1 MGVEISDN
9 HGILGDCFVCSY
21 VAQIFSSG
29 SHSSPAEIAHA
40 AKIEQLH
47 SHMIQRLRNEVK
59 DDQQKSAR
67 YFQGLGGDAIYL
79 EQDGVG
85 KYNTFVPFLSNNR
98 SKSAN
103 SPSELLQLHYMM
115 HILWLVWGSTLYG
128 HLHSSQGWLRF

>member
-59 DDQQKSAR
+59 DEAEISALFPR
-67 YFQGLGGDAIYL
+67 
-79 EQDGVG
+79 
-85 KYNTFVPFLSNNR
+85 TR
-98 SKSAN
+98 
-103 SPSELLQLHYMM
+103 
-115 HILWLVWGSTLYG
+115 W
-128 HLHSSQGWLRF
+128 